1 MSTLNATGA
10 FAIPAQAFE
19 VSLGGLKRWRDE
31 VAASLAAFRRW
42 GIVNRMLD
50 EQSAAR
56 LAHLERR
63 LSVERLTIAFVAE
76 ISRGKSELINAL
88 FFADLGYRLLPSG
101 AGRTTLCPTEILW
114 DPARAPGIRL
124 LPIQS
129 RQDSRSL
136 RECIQELDAWHEVPL
151 DLTHPESLAGT
162 CEVISESIVV
172 SAALASE
179 LGFEAASD
187 ATVEIPRWRYALLNL
202 PHPLLA
208 SGLAILD
215 TPGHNTLGAE
225 PELTVHRVPDAAA
238 IVFMLSADSGV
249 TRTDHELWTE
259 HIAPIHGLERTSFI
273 VLNKIDGLRDGLK
286 TEDHVLSEI
295 DRQVR
300 ATADTLG
307 RDPTRIFA
315 LSARQALVAKIQG
328 DRDALLKSRLYR
340 LEQSLARGMV
350 HERRLDHAT
359 AVRAETRS
367 LYAQSRSLIASRLGF
382 AQQQLEELEA
392 LQGKNQKLVESLA
405 RKARQ
410 ERGHLEQ
417 ARAMMMGLRTV
428 HNRHADQLARLLGP
442 NEVRSLAIEAR
453 SAVAKS
459 SFSSG
464 IGTALDGFFEGS
476 RARLREAI
484 AVIEEAR
491 ALMGSVAHKFVQEY
505 HIAAPEVAAFAT
517 ERFLVEIDRLEE
529 RCARDFKGAS
539 SLMLHR
545 RKTLGAL
552 FFDTVALKVIHV
564 FEIADREV
572 RTWMNGFVRPLDAQV
587 SASQESANS
596 RIEGMGRIQNAE
608 TDLLGRLEEL
618 KAIAADI
625 RAQREQL
632 EAHHERLQGL
642 IDVERDPSL
651 A

>member
-1 MSTLNATGA
+1 MSTLSATGA
-10 FAIPAQAFE
+10 LTLPPQAFE
-19 VSLGGLKRWRDE
+19 VSLGELKRWRDE
-31 VAASLAAFRRW
+31 VAARLTEFRRW
-42 GIVNRMLD
+42 GMMNRFVD

-63 LSVERLTIAFVAE
+63 LAVERLTIAFVAE

-88 FFADLGYRLLPSG
+88 FFADLGYRLLPAG
-101 AGRTTLCPTEILW
+101 AGRTTLCPTEIVW
-114 DPARAPGIRL
+114 DPERAPGIRL
-124 LPIQS
+124 LPIQT

-136 RECIQELDAWHEVPL
+136 RECIQELDSWHEVPL
-151 DLTHPESLAGT
+151 DPAHPEGFAAT
-162 CEVISESIVV
+162 CEVISESIDV
-172 SAALASE
+172 SPALAAA
-179 LGFEAASD
+179 LGFEAGD
-187 ATVEIPRWRYALLNL
+187 GATVEIPRWRYALLNL

-249 TRTDHELWTE
+249 TRTDHELWSE

-286 TEDHVLSEI
+286 TEAHVLSEI

-300 ATADTLG
+300 ATADTLK

-359 AVRAETRS
+359 AVRAETRA
-367 LYAQSRSLIASRLGF
+367 LFAQARSLIASRLGF
-382 AQQQLEELEA
+382 AQQQLEELEG
-392 LQGKNQKLVESLA
+392 LQGKNQKLVEALA

-428 HNRHADQLARLLGP
+428 HNRQADQLARLLGP
-442 NEVRSLAIEAR
+442 NEVRALAIEAR

-464 IGTALDGFFEGS
+464 IGTALDGFFEGARS
-476 RARLREAI
+476 RLREAI

-491 ALMGSVAHKFVQEY
+491 ALMASVAHKFSQEY
-505 HIAAPEVAAFAT
+505 HIATPELAPFAT

-539 SLMLHR
+539 SLMLRR

-608 TDLLGRLEEL
+608 TDLVGRLAEL
-618 KAIAADI
+618 KAIAASI
-625 RAQREQL
+625 RVQREEL

-642 IDVERDPSL
+642 LDVERDPSL